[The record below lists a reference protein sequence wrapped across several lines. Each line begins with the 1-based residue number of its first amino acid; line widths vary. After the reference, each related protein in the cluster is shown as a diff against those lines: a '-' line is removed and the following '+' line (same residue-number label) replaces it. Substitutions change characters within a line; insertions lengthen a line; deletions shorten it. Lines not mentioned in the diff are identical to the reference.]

1 MSLLLVSP
9 QGDLTVIDG
18 ELNVRYTRPATAPDA
33 ILVKSFAFV
42 RESCDFIPGHSST
55 HPALVLFLRSGKSV
69 RLSVY
74 DVGVDGADKVLEETL
89 PLEELVSP
97 YYPILVIF
105 SS

>member
-9 QGDLTVIDG
+9 HGDLTVVDG
-18 ELNVRYTRPATAPDA
+18 ELNIRYTQPATAPDA
-33 ILVKSFAFV
+33 ILVKSFAFAH
-42 RESCDFIPGHSST
+42 ESCDFIPGYSST
-55 HPALVLFLRSGKSV
+55 HSALVLFSRLGKSI

-89 PLEELVSP
+89 PLEALVSP
-97 YYPILVIF
+97 YILILVMF